1 MVINTIKRK
10 TNRIPQSAEDP
21 LKPRDQNPETED
33 KEAGPRS
40 FKVERIKTIN
50 RNLAIRKNSPEE

>member
-1 MVINTIKRK
+1 VINTIKRK
-10 TNRIPQSAEDP
+10 TSKIPQSAEDP

-33 KEAGPRS
+33 TEAGPKS
-40 FKVERIKTIN
+40 FKLERINTIK